1 MVAQCDTVAS
11 STSGN
16 PVYVSFGGSVS
27 NLLSDD
33 GAPALRQAE
42 TVESPPPFNLGAIS
56 RVNGT
61 LVTVASKICFLPKD
75 TFPSV
80 KTHCRA
86 PRADSLIAR

>member
-1 MVAQCDTVAS
+1 MTPTVAS

-33 GAPALRQAE
+33 GAPALMR
-42 TVESPPPFNLGAIS
+42 VNLGAIG

-75 TFPSV
+75 TFPM
-80 KTHCRA
+80 
-86 PRADSLIAR
+86 